1 MTLILELEKSIHW
14 ILRDS
19 QIITF
24 PVSSIPEYSS
34 IVSFN
39 SNIIGVLATVE
50 DAPNSW
56 EFGGYMHQEID
67 LGFGGSINPAR
78 LNPKKLFLRRKQ
90 LFIFPDF
97 LPSYKLSVDFPRWFP
112 SASIKIWEYLG
123 PRIDTVEQKLDTL
136 LQQHSP

>member
-1 MTLILELEKSIHW
+1 MTLILELEKPIHW

-19 QIITF
+19 QTITF
-24 PVSSIPEYSS
+24 PESSIPEYSS

-56 EFGGYMHQEID
+56 EFGGYMHQEIN
-67 LGFGGSINPAR
+67 LGFGGNTSPVR

-97 LPSYKLSVDFPRWFP
+97 LPTYKLSVDFPKWFP
-112 SASIKIWEYLG
+112 GASIKIWEYLG
-123 PRIDTVEQKLDTL
+123 PQTDTIEEKLDML
-136 LQQHSP
+136 I